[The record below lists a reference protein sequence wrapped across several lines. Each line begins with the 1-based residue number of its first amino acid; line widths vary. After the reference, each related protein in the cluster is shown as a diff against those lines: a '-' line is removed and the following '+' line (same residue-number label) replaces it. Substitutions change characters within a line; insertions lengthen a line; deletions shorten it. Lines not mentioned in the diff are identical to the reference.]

1 MTKQEIKKNTKRLQA
16 TRKIGELSSLGMTNE
31 SIIDLF
37 NGLMSNKINNDN
49 MSLCL
54 EIKRQLKIN

>member
-1 MTKQEIKKNTKRLQA
+1 MNTIITTA
-16 TRKIGELSSLGMTNE
+16 TRKIRGWNSLGMTNE
-31 SIIDLF
+31 SIIDLV